1 MKRRVFIIVLD
12 SLGAGRMP
20 DAPLFGDGDCNTL
33 RRISSSPEFSFHSM
47 KKMGMGNIDGVDY
60 LPAAAPPQA
69 AVCRLAERSAGK
81 DTTIGHWEIAGVVSP
96 SPLPTYPHGFP
107 DEVIEEFRR
116 KTGREVLCNRPY
128 SGTDVIRDYGEEH
141 LRTGALIVYT
151 SADSVFQIAAHE
163 ELVPP
168 EKLYEY
174 CRIAR
179 GILTGRHAVGR
190 VIARPFVGE
199 PGNFTRT
206 TNRHDFSLEPPEET
220 LLDALMAE
228 GRDVISVGK
237 IYDIFAGR
245 GVTESNFTHGN
256 AEGMEKALE
265 IADRDFDGLCFV
277 NLVDF
282 DMLYG
287 HRQDVDGYARAFA
300 AFDEF
305 LPEFTARMRDDDI
318 LFITADHGCD
328 PGDEHTDHTREYVPL
343 IIFGKSIKP
352 VNLGTR
358 AGFCD
363 IAATAAEALG
373 ISYRGAG
380 RSFLKTVLRPT
391 ETELALCRAALEGR
405 RRAYVPYSGFSVG
418 AALLTPSG
426 KIYSGCNIE
435 NAAFTPT
442 NCAERTAL
450 FKAVSDG
457 EREFTMLAV
466 CSGKGERADAGFPP
480 CGVCRQ
486 ALSEFCAPG
495 MPVLIMKNDE
505 EFERTTFSE
514 LLPDSFTSD
523 FMK

>member
-12 SLGAGRMP
+12 SLGIGRMP
-20 DAPLFGDGDCNTL
+20 DAPLFGDGDVNTL
-33 RRISSSPEFSFHSM
+33 KRISSSPEFRFSSM
-47 KKMGMGNIDGVDY
+47 KDMGMGNIEGVDC
-60 LPAAAPPQA
+60 LPAAESPEA

-96 SPLPTYPHGFP
+96 SPLPTYPGGFP
-107 DEVIEEFRR
+107 DDVLDEFRR
-116 KTGREVLCNRPY
+116 RTGRGVLCNLPY
-128 SGTDVIRDYGEEH
+128 SGTDVIRDYGAEH
-141 LRTGALIVYT
+141 MKTGALIVYT

-163 ELVPP
+163 EIVPP

-179 GILTGRHAVGR
+179 EILTGRHAVGR
-190 VIARPFVGE
+190 VIARPFIGTE
-199 PGNFTRT
+199 GNFTRT
-206 TNRHDFSLEPPEET
+206 PNRRDFSLEPPKET
-220 LLDALMAE
+220 LLDALVAA

-245 GVTESNFTHGN
+245 GVTESNITHGN
-256 AEGMEKALE
+256 AEGMETALR

-305 LPEFTARMRDDDI
+305 LPRFKAKMREDDI

-328 PGDEHTDHTREYVPL
+328 PGDDHTDHTREHVPL
-343 IIFGKSIKP
+343 IMFGKCIKP
-352 VNLGTR
+352 INLGTR
-358 AGFCD
+358 RGFCD
-363 IAATAAEALG
+363 IASTAAEALG
-373 ISYRGAG
+373 VAYRGDG
-380 RSFLKTVLRPT
+380 ESFFRAAAKPT
-391 ETELALCRAALEGR
+391 ETEISLCRAALEGR

-450 FKAVSDG
+450 FKAVSEG
-457 EREFTMLAV
+457 EKEFTMLAV
-466 CSGKGERADAGFPP
+466 CSGKGEHADSGFPP

-486 ALSEFCAPG
+486 ALSEFCRPD
-495 MPVLIMKNDE
+495 MPVLIMKSDD

>member
-1 MKRRVFIIVLD
+1 
-12 SLGAGRMP
+12 
-20 DAPLFGDGDCNTL
+20 
-33 RRISSSPEFSFHSM
+33 
-47 KKMGMGNIDGVDY
+47 
-60 LPAAAPPQA
+60 
-69 AVCRLAERSAGK
+69 
-81 DTTIGHWEIAGVVSP
+81 
-96 SPLPTYPHGFP
+96 
-107 DEVIEEFRR
+107 
-116 KTGREVLCNRPY
+116 
-128 SGTDVIRDYGEEH
+128 
-141 LRTGALIVYT
+141 
-151 SADSVFQIAAHE
+151 
-163 ELVPP
+163 
-168 EKLYEY
+168 
-174 CRIAR
+174 
-179 GILTGRHAVGR
+179 TGRHAVGR

-206 TNRHDFSLEPPEET
+206 SNRHDFSLEPPGET
-220 LLDALMAE
+220 LLDALSSA

-300 AFDEF
+300 AFDDF
-305 LPEFTARMRDDDI
+305 LPKFKAKMREDDI

-328 PGDEHTDHTREYVPL
+328 PGDDHTDHTREHVPL
-343 IIFGKSIKP
+343 IVYGKGINP

-358 AGFCD
+358 TGFCD

-373 ISYRGAG
+373 IPYRGDG
-380 RSFLKTVLRPT
+380 KSFYKTVARPT
-391 ETELALCRAALEGR
+391 ETETALCRAALEGR

-426 KIYSGCNIE
+426 KIFSGCNIE

-450 FKAVSDG
+450 FKAVSEG
-457 EREFTMLAV
+457 EKEFTMLAV
-466 CSGKGERADAGFPP
+466 CSGKGEHADAGFPP

-486 ALSEFCAPG
+486 ALSEFCSPD
-495 MPVLIMKNDE
+495 MPVLIMKNDD